1 MYRSILFCSVA
12 FGMSFAHFA
21 LAADNGNGTYT
32 NPPLYAD
39 FPDPD
44 IIRVGS
50 DFYMV
55 STTFVNSPGL
65 AVLHSTDLV
74 NWSTIGNV
82 IPTLQGDARYNMTGG
97 NLYRNGTFASSIR
110 YQNGTY
116 YVAMQP
122 NGTSPGQG
130 LQIYHTQNPAGP
142 WTLNQLNFGAFDPG
156 LFFDDSGTPYV
167 IYAGAWQTN
176 VFLRQLNSTLSGTVG
191 SEQTII
197 TNDPGLEGSHVV
209 KRNGYYYL
217 FNARPNNASMYVS
230 RSTNLFSG
238 WTTQQLLSD
247 GSGSGH
253 QGGVVDLANGDWYGF
268 AMRDSGPV
276 GRMTNISPVIWVNDW
291 PVFGNNNVIPST
303 STKPILGQ
311 PIIVQPT
318 STGFDNSTLPPD
330 WRWNHNPDNTR
341 WSLTDRPGYL
351 RLKPTVSPDLWNA
364 RDSLTYKG
372 FGPTSQLV
380 IEMDISNM
388 QVGDNAGLGM
398 IGKGLASLAVQRLAG
413 GQAQLVLSTGTA
425 TATSGPTTQQAT
437 AALGSANMVYLSL
450 QMNFQSNL
458 GQTAYSLDGLTWS
471 TIGNSFALK
480 WDWATGTFQGEQYAI
495 FNYDAAQSSGYV
507 DINRASFVQKGDYNR
522 DGVVDAN
529 DYSVWQNSFGQTG
542 AGLAADGNLNGI
554 VDAADYTIWR
564 DRASFS
570 GAGSLGAGNVRSRAL
585 LG

>member
-1 MYRSILFCSVA
+1 
-12 FGMSFAHFA
+12 
-21 LAADNGNGTYT
+21 
-32 NPPLYAD
+32 
-39 FPDPD
+39 
-44 IIRVGS
+44 
-50 DFYMV
+50 
-55 STTFVNSPGL
+55 
-65 AVLHSTDLV
+65 
-74 NWSTIGNV
+74 
-82 IPTLQGDARYNMTGG
+82 
-97 NLYRNGTFASSIR
+97 
-110 YQNGTY
+110 
-116 YVAMQP
+116 
-122 NGTSPGQG
+122 
-130 LQIYHTQNPAGP
+130 
-142 WTLNQLNFGAFDPG
+142 
-156 LFFDDSGTPYV
+156 
-167 IYAGAWQTN
+167 
-176 VFLRQLNSTLSGTVG
+176 
-191 SEQTII
+191 
-197 TNDPGLEGSHVV
+197 VV

-276 GRMTNISPVIWVNDW
+276 GRMTNISPVTWVNDW

-425 TATSGPTTQQAT
+425 TATSGPTTQQAA

-522 DGVVDAN
+522 DGVVDDN

-570 GAGSLGAGNVRSRAL
+570 GAGSLGAGNVPEPSTFGLMLFGIVAL
-585 LG
+585 CPTLACVQTLRLFAIRRRCCEADSTLI